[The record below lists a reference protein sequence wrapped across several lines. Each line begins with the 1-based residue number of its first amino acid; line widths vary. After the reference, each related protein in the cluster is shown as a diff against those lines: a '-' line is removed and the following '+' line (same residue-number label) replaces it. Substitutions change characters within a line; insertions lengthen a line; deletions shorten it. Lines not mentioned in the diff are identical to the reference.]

1 MKSKLW
7 DLLVVVSLL
16 YAVYVVWNAVIV
28 FN

>member
-1 MKSKLW
+1 MRGKFW